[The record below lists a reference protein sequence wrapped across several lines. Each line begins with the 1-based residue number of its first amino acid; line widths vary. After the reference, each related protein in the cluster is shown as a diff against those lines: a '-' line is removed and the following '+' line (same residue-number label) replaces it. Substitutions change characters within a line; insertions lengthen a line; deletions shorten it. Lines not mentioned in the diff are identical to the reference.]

1 MNKMNYKGLPD
12 FLIQHSASKFKDKV
26 VTHTRIGD
34 KDKTKQIYGGS
45 YVIEKEELPIF
56 RELYYD
62 HVFVKKNK
70 EHLTEVQFKDGGPIC
85 VDFDFRYSYDI
96 TERQHNSEHIQDMIL
111 LYLEVLKELFEFDS
125 SETFDIIIQEK
136 PNVNRL
142 EDKKVTKDGIHMLI
156 NIKADHI
163 TQQILRDRIIKE
175 IPQIWEL
182 PLTNEW
188 ASVLDEGIS
197 KGTTNWQLF
206 GSCKPHNETYL
217 MSAHYKIGIDE
228 DDGEFMM
235 EEMNVDDFNLKD
247 NFERITAQNTNLHE
261 FPMTQNGK
269 EKYEELKATLSSKP
283 KSKTRVKRLVIESE
297 LIDNNG
303 NITLENI
310 KTKQQLE
317 AAVNKFLES
326 LTSTEYE
333 IKETHEYTQI
343 LPEMFYEPGSHA
355 KNREVAFALKYTD
368 ERLFLSWVMLR
379 SKASDF
385 DYDTIP
391 GLYCDWVKY
400 FKCKKSN
407 PLTNRS
413 IIYWAKKYN
422 PEEYEKVKMNT
433 IEHYMD
439 EAVESATEYD
449 LAQVLKQ
456 IYKDKYVCV
465 NLDKRG
471 TWYVFKNHRWVL
483 DKGLSLRMCIST
495 TMYDLF
501 VRKLENFLKKFNN
514 KEITDE
520 NNKFLGEKSKTLYSI
535 KDKLKKTTDK
545 NNIMREAAELFYDD
559 KFVRNMDQN
568 KNLMCFNNGVVDFE
582 NKVFRDGIPEDYI
595 TKCTKIDYVE
605 YDESKSDIAQIG
617 NNIRSFIE
625 KIFPIPELNRYM
637 WDHLSSVLIGSN
649 KNQTFNIYHGSGS
662 NGKSIMADFMSMAL
676 GEYKG
681 TVPITLVTER
691 RGNIGGTSDEVIK
704 LKGVRYAVMQEPSK
718 GVKLNEGV
726 MKELTGGDPIQ
737 ARGLYC
743 ESEVFEPQFSLVVCT
758 NNLFEMNSNDDGTW
772 RRIRKCDFVAKFID
786 PGEQHTDDTEYV
798 FEKDKDLKDKL
809 PNWAPVFAGMLVK
822 RAFETNGIVKDCKIV
837 MEASNKYRE
846 KQDHINAFINERIV
860 PTNSANDR
868 ITKKDLIREF
878 KLWFADEQGNVDR
891 KLPKGQEINEVMSKR
906 YGYCGPKGWSRVQ
919 FICEEDDEFEEDD

>member
-1 MNKMNYKGLPD
+1 MNYKSLPD
-12 FLIQHSASKFKDKV
+12 FLIQHNASNFKDKV

-34 KDKTKQIYGGS
+34 KDKTKKIYGGS
-45 YVIEKEELPIF
+45 YVIEEEELPIF
-56 RELYYD
+56 QELYYD

-70 EHLTEVQFKDGGPIC
+70 EHLTEVQLKNGGPIC
-85 VDFDFRYSYDI
+85 VDFDFRYSYDV
-96 TERQHNSEHIQDMIL
+96 TERQHNSDHIQDMVL
-111 LYLEVLKELFEFDS
+111 LYLDELKDLYNFEAS
-125 SETFDIIIQEK
+125 KSFDIFIFEK

-142 EDKKVTKDGIHMLI
+142 EDKQLTKDGIHMLI
-156 NIKADHI
+156 NIKMDHI
-163 TQQILRDRIIKE
+163 MQQILRDKIIKE
-175 IPQIWEL
+175 IEQIWDL

-217 MSAHYKIGIDE
+217 MTGHYLIGYDG
-228 DDGEFMM
+228 DDGEFTM
-235 EEMNVDDFNLKD
+235 EELDINEFDFKANLK
-247 NFERITAQNTNLHE
+247 NICAQNSNLHE
-261 FPMTQNGK
+261 YDMTKLGK
-269 EKYEELKATLSSKP
+269 EKYEELKSTFTSKS
-283 KSKTRVKRLVIESE
+283 KSKTRIKRLVIESD

-303 NITLENI
+303 NISLENI
-310 KTKQQLE
+310 KTKPQLE
-317 AAVNKFLES
+317 AATNKMLES

-333 IKETHEYTQI
+333 IRELHEFTQI
-343 LPEMFYEPGSHA
+343 LPEMFYEPGTHA

-422 PEEYEKVKMNT
+422 PEEYEKIKKNT
-433 IEHYMD
+433 IEHFMD
-439 EAVESATEYD
+439 EAVETETEYD
-449 LAQVLKQ
+449 LAQVLRQ

-483 DKGLSLRMCIST
+483 DKGLSLRRHIST

-501 VRKLENFLKKFNN
+501 VRKLENFLKQFNN
-514 KEITDE
+514 KEITEE
-520 NNKFLGEKSKTLYSI
+520 NNKFLGEKSKTMYSI
-535 KDKLKKTTDK
+535 KAKLKKTNDK

-559 KFVRNMDQN
+559 QFVRNMDQK

-582 NKVFRDGIPEDYI
+582 NKVFRDGLPEDYI
-595 TKCTKIDYVE
+595 TKSTLIDYVE
-605 YDESKSDIAQIG
+605 YDTTNEIICETGKSIV
-617 NNIRSFIE
+617 SFME
-625 KIFPIPELNRYM
+625 KLFPIQDLNRYM
-637 WDHLSSVLIGSN
+637 WDHFSSVLIGSN

-704 LKGVRYAVMQEPSK
+704 LKGVRLAVMQEPSK

-772 RRIRKCDFVAKFID
+772 RRIRKCDFLSKFISD
-786 PGEQHTDDTEYV
+786 GETHTDDTEYV
-798 FEKDKDLKDKL
+798 FEKDKDLKEKL
-809 PNWAPVFAGMLVK
+809 PNWAPIFAGMLVK
-822 RAFETNGIVKDCKIV
+822 RAFETNGIVKDCDIV
-837 MEASNKYRE
+837 MEASNKYRA
-846 KQDHINAFINERIV
+846 KQDHINAFIREKII
-860 PTNSANDR
+860 PTNNSNDR

-878 KLWFADEQGNVDR
+878 KLWFSDEQGSGD
-891 KLPKGQEINEVMSKR
+891 KKIPKGQEINEVMSKK
-906 YGYCGPKGWSRVQ
+906 YGYCGPKGWGKVQ
-919 FICEEDDEFEEDD
+919 FVCEEDDEYEEE

>member
-1 MNKMNYKGLPD
+1 MNYKNLND
-12 FLIQHSASKFKDKV
+12 FLIQHSANNFKDKV

-34 KDKTKQIYGGS
+34 KDKTKKIYGGS
-45 YVIEKEELPIF
+45 YVIEEEELPVF
-56 RELYYD
+56 RELYYE

-70 EHLTEVQFKDGGPIC
+70 EHLTEVQFKEGGPIC
-85 VDFDFRYSYDI
+85 VDFDFRYTYDV
-96 TERQHNSEHIQDMIL
+96 TERQHTIEHVQDMIM
-111 LYLEVLKELFEFDS
+111 LYLDELKELYQFEAS
-125 SETFDIIIQEK
+125 KTFEVFIFEK

-142 EDKKVTKDGIHMLI
+142 EDKKITKDGIHMLI
-156 NIKADHI
+156 NIKTNHI
-163 TQQILRDRIIKE
+163 MQQILRDKILKE
-175 IPQIWEL
+175 IEKIWDF

-217 MSAHYKIGIDE
+217 MTGYYKIGYDN
-228 DDGEFMM
+228 DDGEFTM
-235 EEMNVDDFNLKD
+235 EELNVNDFDVKSKLHS
-247 NFERITAQNTNLHE
+247 ICAQNTDLPEYN
-261 FPMTQNGK
+261 MTVLGK
-269 EKYEELKATLSSKP
+269 EKYEELLSTLSSKP
-283 KSKTRVKRLVIESE
+283 KSKTKVKRLVIESD
-297 LIDNNG
+297 LVDNDG

-317 AAVNKFLES
+317 AAVNKMLDS
-326 LTSTEYE
+326 LTSTDYE
-333 IKETHEYTQI
+333 VKETHEFTQI
-343 LPEMFYEPGSHA
+343 LPEMFYEPGSHS

-379 SKASDF
+379 SKAIDF

-391 GLYCDWVKY
+391 GLYVDWVKY

-407 PLTNRS
+407 PLTKRS

-422 PEEYEKVKMNT
+422 PVEYEKIKMNT

-439 EAVESATEYD
+439 EAVETETEYD

-465 NLDKRG
+465 NLDKKG
-471 TWYVFKNHRWVL
+471 TWYAFKNHRWVL
-483 DKGLSLRMCIST
+483 DKGLSLRRCIST

-501 VRKLENFLKKFNN
+501 VRKLENFLKQFNN
-514 KEITDE
+514 KEITEE
-520 NNKFLGEKSKTLYSI
+520 NNKYLGEKSKTLYSI
-535 KDKLKKTTDK
+535 KAKLKKTNDK

-559 KFVRNMDQN
+559 TFIRNMDQN

-582 NKVFRDGIPEDYI
+582 NKTFRDGIPEDYI
-595 TKCTKIDYVE
+595 TKCTKIDYVQ
-605 YDESKSDIAQIG
+605 YDENIPDIVQIG
-617 NNIRSFIE
+617 TNIRTFIE
-625 KIFPIPELNRYM
+625 KIFPIPDLNRYM
-637 WDHLSSVLIGSN
+637 WDHLSACLIGSN

-662 NGKSIMADFMSMAL
+662 NGKSIIAEFMSMAL

-772 RRIRKCDFVAKFID
+772 RRIRKCDFVSKFID
-786 PGEQHTDDTEYV
+786 PGETHTDDTEYV

-846 KQDHINAFINERIV
+846 KQDHINAFISDKIIT
-860 PTNSANDR
+860 TNNSNDR

-878 KLWFADEQGNVDR
+878 KIWFSDEQGGTD
-891 KLPKGQEINEVMSKR
+891 KKMPKGQEINDVMSKR
-906 YGYCGPKGWSRVQ
+906 YGHCGPKGWSKVQ
-919 FICEEDDEFEEDD
+919 FICDDDEQVEEE

>member
-1 MNKMNYKGLPD
+1 MNYKNLTD
-12 FLIQHSASKFKDKV
+12 FLIQHNASNFKDKS

-34 KDKTKQIYGGS
+34 KDKTKKIYGGS
-45 YVIEKEELPIF
+45 YVIGYEDLPIF
-56 RELYYD
+56 HELYYE

-70 EHLTEVQFKDGGPIC
+70 EHLTEVQLKDGGPIC
-85 VDFDFRYSYDI
+85 VDFDFRYAYDV
-96 TERQHNSEHIQDMIL
+96 TERQHTMDHIQDMVL
-111 LYLEVLKELFEFDS
+111 LYLDELKELFKFDS
-125 SETFDIIIQEK
+125 SKSFDIFIFEK

-142 EDKKVTKDGIHMLI
+142 EDKNLTKDGIHMLI
-156 NIKADHI
+156 NIKTDHI
-163 TQQILRDRIIKE
+163 MQQILRDKIIKE
-175 IPQIWEL
+175 LEKIWDF

-217 MSAHYKIGIDE
+217 MTGHYNIGYDD
-228 DDGEFMM
+228 DDGEFTM
-235 EEMNVDDFNLKD
+235 EELDVNDFDFKK
-247 NFERITAQNTNLHE
+247 NFHNICAQNSNLHE
-261 FPMTQNGK
+261 YEMTITGE
-269 EKYEELKATLSSKP
+269 EKYQDLKSSFTSKV
-283 KSKTRVKRLVIESE
+283 KSKTRVKRLIIESD
-297 LIDNNG
+297 LLDNNG
-303 NITLENI
+303 NISLENI
-310 KTKQQLE
+310 KTKKQLE
-317 AAVNKFLES
+317 VAVNKLLES

-355 KNREVAFALKYTD
+355 RNREVAFALKYTD

-391 GLYCDWVKY
+391 GLYIDWIKY

-422 PEEYEKVKMNT
+422 PEEYEKIKMNT
-433 IEHYMD
+433 IEHFMD
-439 EAVESATEYD
+439 EAVETETEYD

-456 IYKDKYVCV
+456 IFKDKYVCV
-465 NLDKRG
+465 NLDRKG
-471 TWYVFKNHRWVL
+471 TWYVFKNHRWVM
-483 DKGLSLRMCIST
+483 DKGLSLRRCIST

-501 VRKLENFLKKFNN
+501 VRKLEIFLNKFNN
-514 KEITDE
+514 KEITEE
-520 NNKFLGEKSKTLYSI
+520 NNKYLGVKSKTLYSI
-535 KDKLKKTTDK
+535 KAKLKKTNDK

-559 KFVRNMDQN
+559 KFIRNMDQN

-595 TKCTKIDYVE
+595 TKSTKIDYVE
-605 YDESKSDIAQIG
+605 YDQSNNDVVKIG
-617 NNIRSFIE
+617 TNIRKFIE
-625 KIFPIPELNRYM
+625 KIFPIPDLNRYM
-637 WDHLSSVLIGSN
+637 WDHLSACLIGSN

-662 NGKSIMADFMSMAL
+662 NGKSIIADFMSMAL

-772 RRIRKCDFVAKFID
+772 RRIRKCDFVSKFVD
-786 PGEQHTDDTEYV
+786 QGETHTDDTEYIY
-798 FEKDKDLKDKL
+798 EKDKDLKEKL
-809 PNWAPVFAGMLVK
+809 PDWAPVFAGMLVK

-846 KQDHINAFINERIV
+846 KQDHINAFISERIIATDN
-860 PTNSANDR
+860 TNDH

-878 KLWFADEQGNVDR
+878 KLWFSDEQGSTER
-891 KLPKGQEINEVMSKR
+891 KMPKGQEVNDVMSKR
-906 YGYCGPKGWSRVQ
+906 YGYCSPKGWGKVQ
-919 FICEEDDEFEEDD
+919 FICEKDDDIEEDD

>member
-1 MNKMNYKGLPD
+1 M
-12 FLIQHSASKFKDKV
+12 
-26 VTHTRIGD
+26 
-34 KDKTKQIYGGS
+34 
-45 YVIEKEELPIF
+45 
-56 RELYYD
+56 
-62 HVFVKKNK
+62 
-70 EHLTEVQFKDGGPIC
+70 
-85 VDFDFRYSYDI
+85 
-96 TERQHNSEHIQDMIL
+96 
-111 LYLEVLKELFEFDS
+111 
-125 SETFDIIIQEK
+125 
-136 PNVNRL
+136 
-142 EDKKVTKDGIHMLI
+142 
-156 NIKADHI
+156 
-163 TQQILRDRIIKE
+163 
-175 IPQIWEL
+175 
-182 PLTNEW
+182 
-188 ASVLDEGIS
+188 
-197 KGTTNWQLF
+197 
-206 GSCKPHNETYL
+206 
-217 MSAHYKIGIDE
+217 
-228 DDGEFMM
+228 
-235 EEMNVDDFNLKD
+235 
-247 NFERITAQNTNLHE
+247 
-261 FPMTQNGK
+261 
-269 EKYEELKATLSSKP
+269 SKP

-422 PEEYEKVKMNT
+422 PVEYEKVKMNT

-471 TWYVFKNHRWVL
+471 TWYVFKNHRWML

-605 YDESKSDIAQIG
+605 YDESNSDIVQIG
-617 NNIRSFIE
+617 TNIRSFIE

-786 PGEQHTDDTEYV
+786 KGEQHTDDTEYV
-798 FEKDKDLKDKL
+798 FEKDKDLKEKL
-809 PNWAPVFAGMLVK
+809 PNWAPVFAGMLVR
-822 RAFETNGIVKDCKIV
+822 RAFDTNGIVKDCKIV

-860 PTNSANDR
+860 PTNR
-868 ITKKDLIREF
+868 LLPLRHVYLYHMREF
-878 KLWFADEQGNVDR
+878 VFVLSFQG
-891 KLPKGQEINEVMSKR
+891 
-906 YGYCGPKGWSRVQ
+906 
-919 FICEEDDEFEEDD
+919 

>member
-1 MNKMNYKGLPD
+1 MNYKNLTD
-12 FLIQHSASKFKDKV
+12 FLIQHNASNFKDKI

-34 KDKTKQIYGGS
+34 KDKTKKIYGGS
-45 YVIEKEELPIF
+45 YVIGYEDLPIF
-56 RELYYD
+56 HELYYE

-70 EHLTEVQFKDGGPIC
+70 EHLTEVQLKDGGPIC
-85 VDFDFRYSYDI
+85 VDFDFRYAYDV
-96 TERQHNSEHIQDMIL
+96 TERQHTMDHIQDMVL
-111 LYLEVLKELFEFDS
+111 LYLDELKELFKFDS
-125 SETFDIIIQEK
+125 SKSFDIFIFEK

-142 EDKKVTKDGIHMLI
+142 EDKNLTKDGIHMLI
-156 NIKADHI
+156 NIKTDHI
-163 TQQILRDRIIKE
+163 MQQILRDKIIKE
-175 IPQIWEL
+175 LEKIWDF

-217 MSAHYKIGIDE
+217 MTGHYNIGYDN
-228 DDGEFMM
+228 DDGEFTM
-235 EEMNVDDFNLKD
+235 EELDVNDFDFKK
-247 NFERITAQNTNLHE
+247 NFHNICAQNSNLHE
-261 FPMTQNGK
+261 YEMTITGE
-269 EKYEELKATLSSKP
+269 EKYQDLKSSFTSKV
-283 KSKTRVKRLVIESE
+283 KSKTRVKRLIIESD
-297 LIDNNG
+297 LLDNNG
-303 NITLENI
+303 NISLENI
-310 KTKQQLE
+310 KTKKQLE
-317 AAVNKFLES
+317 VAVNKLLET

-343 LPEMFYEPGSHA
+343 LPELFYEPGSHA
-355 KNREVAFALKYTD
+355 RNREVAFALKYTD

-391 GLYCDWVKY
+391 GLYIDWIKY

-422 PEEYEKVKMNT
+422 PEEYEKIKMNT
-433 IEHYMD
+433 IEHFMD
-439 EAVESATEYD
+439 EAVETETEYD

-456 IYKDKYVCV
+456 IFKDKYVCV
-465 NLDKRG
+465 NLDRKG
-471 TWYVFKNHRWVL
+471 TWYVFKNHRWVM
-483 DKGLSLRMCIST
+483 DKGLSLRRCIST

-501 VRKLENFLKKFNN
+501 VRKLENFLNKFNN
-514 KEITDE
+514 KEITEE
-520 NNKFLGEKSKTLYSI
+520 NNKYLGVKSKTLYSI
-535 KDKLKKTTDK
+535 KAKLKKTNDK

-559 KFVRNMDQN
+559 KFIRNMDQN

-595 TKCTKIDYVE
+595 TKSTKIDYVE
-605 YDESKSDIAQIG
+605 YDQSNNDIVKIG
-617 NNIRSFIE
+617 TNIRKFIE
-625 KIFPIPELNRYM
+625 KIFPIPDLNRYM
-637 WDHLSSVLIGSN
+637 WDHLSACLIGSN

-662 NGKSIMADFMSMAL
+662 NGKSIIADFMSMAL

-772 RRIRKCDFVAKFID
+772 RRIRKCDFVSKFVD
-786 PGEQHTDDTEYV
+786 QGETHTDDTEYIY
-798 FEKDKDLKDKL
+798 EKDKDLKEKL
-809 PNWAPVFAGMLVK
+809 PDWAPVFAGMLVK

-846 KQDHINAFINERIV
+846 KQDHINAFISERIIA
-860 PTNSANDR
+860 TDNTNDR

-878 KLWFADEQGNVDR
+878 KLWFSDEQGSTER
-891 KLPKGQEINEVMSKR
+891 KMPKGQEVNDVMSKR
-906 YGYCGPKGWSRVQ
+906 YGYCSPKGWGKVQ
-919 FICEEDDEFEEDD
+919 FICEKDDDIEEDD

>member
-1 MNKMNYKGLPD
+1 MNYKNLTD
-12 FLIQHSASKFKDKV
+12 FLIQHNASNFKDKS

-34 KDKTKQIYGGS
+34 KDKTKKIYGGS
-45 YVIEKEELPIF
+45 YVIGYEDLPIF
-56 RELYYD
+56 HELYYE

-70 EHLTEVQFKDGGPIC
+70 EHLTEVQLKDGGPIC
-85 VDFDFRYSYDI
+85 VDFDFRYAYDV
-96 TERQHNSEHIQDMIL
+96 TERQHTMDHIQDMVL
-111 LYLEVLKELFEFDS
+111 LYLDELKELFKFDS
-125 SETFDIIIQEK
+125 SKSFDIFIFEK

-142 EDKKVTKDGIHMLI
+142 EDKNLTKDGIHMLI
-156 NIKADHI
+156 NIKTDHI
-163 TQQILRDRIIKE
+163 MQQILRDKIIKE
-175 IPQIWEL
+175 LEKIWDF

-217 MSAHYKIGIDE
+217 MTGHYNIGYDD
-228 DDGEFMM
+228 DDGEFTM
-235 EEMNVDDFNLKD
+235 EELDVNDFDFKK
-247 NFERITAQNTNLHE
+247 NFHNICAQNSNLHE
-261 FPMTQNGK
+261 YEMTITGE
-269 EKYEELKATLSSKP
+269 EKYQDLKSSFTSKV
-283 KSKTRVKRLVIESE
+283 KSKTRVKRLIIESD
-297 LIDNNG
+297 LLDNNG
-303 NITLENI
+303 NISLENI
-310 KTKQQLE
+310 KTKKQLE
-317 AAVNKFLES
+317 VAVNKLLES

-355 KNREVAFALKYTD
+355 RNREVAFALKYTD

-391 GLYCDWVKY
+391 GLYIDWIKY

-422 PEEYEKVKMNT
+422 PEEYEKIKMNT
-433 IEHYMD
+433 IEHFMD
-439 EAVESATEYD
+439 EAVETETEYD

-456 IYKDKYVCV
+456 IFKDKYVCV
-465 NLDKRG
+465 NLDRKG
-471 TWYVFKNHRWVL
+471 TWYVFKNHRWVM
-483 DKGLSLRMCIST
+483 DKGLSLRRCIST

-501 VRKLENFLKKFNN
+501 VRKLENFLNKFNN
-514 KEITDE
+514 KEITEE
-520 NNKFLGEKSKTLYSI
+520 NNKYLGVKSKTLYSI
-535 KDKLKKTTDK
+535 KAKLKKTNDK

-559 KFVRNMDQN
+559 KFIRNMDQN

-595 TKCTKIDYVE
+595 TKSTKIDYVE
-605 YDESKSDIAQIG
+605 YDQSNNDVVKIG
-617 NNIRSFIE
+617 TNIRKFIE
-625 KIFPIPELNRYM
+625 KIFPIPDLNRYM
-637 WDHLSSVLIGSN
+637 WDHLSACLIGSN

-662 NGKSIMADFMSMAL
+662 NGKSIIADFMSMAL

-772 RRIRKCDFVAKFID
+772 RRIRKCDFVSKFVD
-786 PGEQHTDDTEYV
+786 QGETHTDDTEYIY
-798 FEKDKDLKDKL
+798 EKDKDLKEKL
-809 PNWAPVFAGMLVK
+809 PDWAPVFAGMLVK

-846 KQDHINAFINERIV
+846 KQDHINAFISERIIATDN
-860 PTNSANDR
+860 TNDH

-878 KLWFADEQGNVDR
+878 KLWFSDEQGSTER
-891 KLPKGQEINEVMSKR
+891 KMPKGQEVNDVMSKR
-906 YGYCGPKGWSRVQ
+906 YGYCSPKGWGKVQ
-919 FICEEDDEFEEDD
+919 FICEKDDDIEEDD